1 MELFGFQITKQKA
14 QENDTKLLKV
24 VVPDNEDGSLDI
36 VNIGPQGG
44 HFIEVYDSNIISKD
58 EFELIKKYRAL
69 ALCPE
74 VDDAISEIVN
84 EAITYEAGNP
94 YPVKLNLDS
103 INSISKK
110 TKKKIIAEF
119 ELLLRLM
126 RFHKRGYDIF
136 REWYVDGR
144 SHFALLI
151 DDKNKTDGIKK
162 IEHIDSLLIKKV
174 RKIEKDNKGLVNKID
189 NFYIYKP
196 NNDALNGNQ
205 INVGGIGSY
214 YGASFLNSEQALKFS
229 EPSIAFSSSGIFDV
243 EKKFIISYLD
253 KALKTSNQLSMLEDA
268 IVVYRVARAPERRI
282 FYIDVGNLPKT
293 KAEEYLNGIMARYR
307 NKIAYNTKTGTVDES
322 KRYKAMLEDFWL
334 PRREGGR
341 GTEIDTLSGGENLG
355 QLEDL
360 EYFRNKLY
368 KSLNVPVSRLESES
382 MFNLGRDSEIT
393 RDEIKFSKFIA
404 RLRIKFSNIF
414 IDILKTHLILKNI
427 VTENDWDE
435 IEAFVDFIWVEDSYY
450 TELKK
455 LSVLKDR
462 IEVVEQMDQMIERY
476 YSLDWIRKNI
486 LQQTKEEAEEL
497 AKQRDSEKKEREET
511 SAFDTIGMDQQQDFD
526 ADQADQDREV
536 QAKADADQLKFQEKQ
551 AKEQAKD
558 NNKFAKKEIKV
569 DKK

>member
-1 MELFGFQITKQKA
+1 MELFGFQITKKQK
-14 QENDTKLLKV
+14 EEKETKLLKV
-24 VVPDNEDGSLDI
+24 VVPDNEEGSVDI
-36 VNIGPQGG
+36 ISVGPQGG
-44 HFIEVYDSNIISKD
+44 YFVEIYDSNIISKD
-58 EFELIKKYRAL
+58 EFELIKKYRNL

-94 YPVKLNLDS
+94 YPVKINLDN
-103 INSISKK
+103 IDSISKK
-110 TKKKIIAEF
+110 TKKKIISEF
-119 ELLLRLM
+119 EFLLRLM

-136 REWYVDGR
+136 REWYIDGR

-151 DDKNKTDGIKK
+151 DSDNKKNGIKR

-174 RKIEKDNKGLVNKID
+174 RKIEKDNDGIVKKIE

-196 NNDALNGNQ
+196 NNDSMNGNN
-205 INVGGIGSY
+205 INTGGYGSY
-214 YGASFLNSEQALKFS
+214 YGASFSNAEHGLKFTES
-229 EPSIAFSSSGIFDV
+229 SIAFSSSGIFDV
-243 EKKFIISYLD
+243 ENKFIISYLD

-293 KAEEYLNGIMARYR
+293 KAEEYLNGIMSRYR
-307 NKIAYNTKTGTVDES
+307 NRVAYNTKTGSVDES
-322 KRYKAMLEDFWL
+322 KRYKAMLEDYWL

-341 GTEIDTLSGGENLG
+341 GTEIDTLPGGENLG

-368 KSLNVPVSRLESES
+368 KSLNVPVSRLESET

-404 RLRIKFSNIF
+404 RLRTKFSNIF
-414 IDILKTHLILKNI
+414 IDMLKTQLILKNV
-427 VTENDWDE
+427 VTENDWEE
-435 IEAFVDFIWVEDSYY
+435 IEAFIDFVWVEDSYY

-486 LQQTKEEAEEL
+486 LQQTEEEAAEL
-497 AKQRDSEKKEREET
+497 AKQRDSEKEEREET
-511 SAFDTIGMDQQQDFD
+511 SAFDGIGMDQQQEFE
-526 ADQADQDREV
+526 AGQADQDREA
-536 QAKADADQLKFQEKQ
+536 QAKADAEQLKLQKQ
-551 AKEQAKD
+551 QDKENNQQQFNKEGKD
-558 NNKFAKKEIKV
+558 ENK
-569 DKK
+569 